1 MKKKFIC
8 FAILNLTAY
17 ILLYPADAVNASRN
31 GLMLWYEKVFPT
43 LLPFAIISNVLI
55 HSGYMDALTKHLTK
69 YFRFFMPV
77 SGEGVFILCSG
88 FLFGFPMGSKNCA
101 ELLKAN
107 KIHPKEAEL
116 LKANKIHPKEAEIL
130 FYITNNISPV
140 FIGSYILLQQLQLT
154 GMFGISIFIL
164 YVPALILGMLLL
176 HRKKEENR
184 QKKTASQSQ
193 ITFKII
199 DAAIMN
205 GFETLVRIGG
215 YIMLFSI
222 LISLVEKLPLPK
234 PVLILLENVLEITN
248 GINCLTN
255 TDWSIQTKYIL
266 AMTATAFG
274 GLSGI
279 AQTSSMVKGT
289 SLSMKKYCLVKLFL
303 TLCTFLLAVAVSV
316 FLF

>member
-1 MKKKFIC
+1 
-8 FAILNLTAY
+8 
-17 ILLYPADAVNASRN
+17 
-31 GLMLWYEKVFPT
+31 
-43 LLPFAIISNVLI
+43 
-55 HSGYMDALTKHLTK
+55 
-69 YFRFFMPV
+69 
-77 SGEGVFILCSG
+77 
-88 FLFGFPMGSKNCA
+88 
-101 ELLKAN
+101 
-107 KIHPKEAEL
+107 
-116 LKANKIHPKEAEIL
+116 
-130 FYITNNISPV
+130 
-140 FIGSYILLQQLQLT
+140 
-154 GMFGISIFIL
+154 
-164 YVPALILGMLLL
+164 MLLL

-248 GINCLTN
+248 GINCLAN

-266 AMTATAFG
+266 AMTAPAFG

>member
-1 MKKKFIC
+1 M
-8 FAILNLTAY
+8 
-17 ILLYPADAVNASRN
+17 
-31 GLMLWYEKVFPT
+31 
-43 LLPFAIISNVLI
+43 
-55 HSGYMDALTKHLTK
+55 
-69 YFRFFMPV
+69 
-77 SGEGVFILCSG
+77 
-88 FLFGFPMGSKNCA
+88 
-101 ELLKAN
+101 
-107 KIHPKEAEL
+107 
-116 LKANKIHPKEAEIL
+116 
-130 FYITNNISPV
+130 
-140 FIGSYILLQQLQLT
+140 LQQLQLT

-164 YVPALILGMLLL
+164 YAPALILGMLLL

-248 GINCLTN
+248 GINCLAN

>member
-8 FAILNLTAY
+8 FAILILTAY

-31 GLMLWYEKVFPT
+31 GLMLWYEKVLPT
-43 LLPFAIISNVLI
+43 LLPFDIISNVLI

-107 KIHPKEAEL
+107 KIHPKEAE
-116 LKANKIHPKEAEIL
+116 IL

-154 GMFGISIFIL
+154 GM
-164 YVPALILGMLLL
+164 LLL
-176 HRKKEENR
+176 YRKKEENR

-248 GINCLTN
+248 GINCLAN

>member
-1 MKKKFIC
+1 M
-8 FAILNLTAY
+8 
-17 ILLYPADAVNASRN
+17 
-31 GLMLWYEKVFPT
+31 
-43 LLPFAIISNVLI
+43 
-55 HSGYMDALTKHLTK
+55 
-69 YFRFFMPV
+69 
-77 SGEGVFILCSG
+77 
-88 FLFGFPMGSKNCA
+88 
-101 ELLKAN
+101 
-107 KIHPKEAEL
+107 
-116 LKANKIHPKEAEIL
+116 
-130 FYITNNISPV
+130 
-140 FIGSYILLQQLQLT
+140 LQQLQLK

-164 YVPALILGMLLL
+164 YGPALILGMLLL

-222 LISLVEKLPLPK
+222 LISLAEKLPLPK

>member
-1 MKKKFIC
+1 
-8 FAILNLTAY
+8 
-17 ILLYPADAVNASRN
+17 
-31 GLMLWYEKVFPT
+31 
-43 LLPFAIISNVLI
+43 
-55 HSGYMDALTKHLTK
+55 
-69 YFRFFMPV
+69 
-77 SGEGVFILCSG
+77 
-88 FLFGFPMGSKNCA
+88 
-101 ELLKAN
+101 
-107 KIHPKEAEL
+107 
-116 LKANKIHPKEAEIL
+116 
-130 FYITNNISPV
+130 
-140 FIGSYILLQQLQLT
+140 
-154 GMFGISIFIL
+154 MFGISIFIL
-164 YVPALILGMLLL
+164 YAPALILGMLLL

-266 AMTATAFG
+266 AMT

>member
-8 FAILNLTAY
+8 FAILILTAY

-31 GLMLWYEKVFPT
+31 GLMLWYEKVLPT

-69 YFRFFMPV
+69 YFRFFM
-77 SGEGVFILCSG
+77 
-88 FLFGFPMGSKNCA
+88 GSKNC
-101 ELLKAN
+101 
-107 KIHPKEAEL
+107 AEL

-248 GINCLTN
+248 GINCLAN

>member
-1 MKKKFIC
+1 M
-8 FAILNLTAY
+8 
-17 ILLYPADAVNASRN
+17 
-31 GLMLWYEKVFPT
+31 
-43 LLPFAIISNVLI
+43 
-55 HSGYMDALTKHLTK
+55 
-69 YFRFFMPV
+69 
-77 SGEGVFILCSG
+77 
-88 FLFGFPMGSKNCA
+88 
-101 ELLKAN
+101 
-107 KIHPKEAEL
+107 
-116 LKANKIHPKEAEIL
+116 
-130 FYITNNISPV
+130 
-140 FIGSYILLQQLQLT
+140 LQQLQLT

-234 PVLILLENVLEITN
+234 PVLILLENVLESPTGSTVSPTQIGVFN
-248 GINCLTN
+248 QIYPCN
-255 TDWSIQTKYIL
+255 DPPPP
-266 AMTATAFG
+266 FG

-279 AQTSSMVKGT
+279 RPDIFHGKRN
-289 SLSMKKYCLVKLFL
+289 LSVHEKNTVL
-303 TLCTFLLAVAVSV
+303 
-316 FLF
+316 

>member
-8 FAILNLTAY
+8 FAILILTAY

-31 GLMLWYEKVFPT
+31 GLMLWYEKVLPT

-107 KIHPKEAEL
+107 KIHPKEAE
-116 LKANKIHPKEAEIL
+116 IL

-140 FIGSYILLQQLQLT
+140 FIGSYILCSSYSFT
-154 GMFGISIFIL
+154 GNVRNQYFFIL
-164 YVPALILGMLLL
+164 LCPCTDTRYVNYCTA
-176 HRKKEENR
+176 KKEENR

-193 ITFKII
+193 
-199 DAAIMN
+199 
-205 GFETLVRIGG
+205 
-215 YIMLFSI
+215 
-222 LISLVEKLPLPK
+222 
-234 PVLILLENVLEITN
+234 
-248 GINCLTN
+248 
-255 TDWSIQTKYIL
+255 
-266 AMTATAFG
+266 
-274 GLSGI
+274 
-279 AQTSSMVKGT
+279 
-289 SLSMKKYCLVKLFL
+289 
-303 TLCTFLLAVAVSV
+303 
-316 FLF
+316 

>member
-8 FAILNLTAY
+8 FAILILTAY

-31 GLMLWYEKVFPT
+31 GLMLWYEKVLPT

-88 FLFGFPMGSKNCA
+88 FLFGFPMGSKNC
-101 ELLKAN
+101 
-107 KIHPKEAEL
+107 AEL

-193 ITFKII
+193 INFKII
-199 DAAIMN
+199 DAAIIFPVNVPVRSFIEAIPN
-205 GFETLVRIGG
+205 G
-215 YIMLFSI
+215 
-222 LISLVEKLPLPK
+222 
-234 PVLILLENVLEITN
+234 
-248 GINCLTN
+248 
-255 TDWSIQTKYIL
+255 
-266 AMTATAFG
+266 
-274 GLSGI
+274 
-279 AQTSSMVKGT
+279 
-289 SLSMKKYCLVKLFL
+289 
-303 TLCTFLLAVAVSV
+303 SV
-316 FLF
+316 FIVVSLTVISGHVRLPH

>member
-1 MKKKFIC
+1 
-8 FAILNLTAY
+8 
-17 ILLYPADAVNASRN
+17 
-31 GLMLWYEKVFPT
+31 
-43 LLPFAIISNVLI
+43 
-55 HSGYMDALTKHLTK
+55 MDALTKHLTK

-107 KIHPKEAEL
+107 KIHPKEAE
-116 LKANKIHPKEAEIL
+116 IL

-164 YVPALILGMLLL
+164 YAPALILGMLLL

-289 SLSMKKYCLVKLFL
+289 SLSMKKYCLEKRFL
-303 TLCTFLLAVAVSV
+303 VPITTP
-316 FLF
+316 

>member
-1 MKKKFIC
+1 MQI
-8 FAILNLTAY
+8 TQEQ
-17 ILLYPADAVNASRN
+17 
-31 GLMLWYEKVFPT
+31 YEKIAKY
-43 LLPFAIISNVLI
+43 LPRQRGNVSMSN
-55 HSGYMDALTKHLTK
+55 
-69 YFRFFMPV
+69 
-77 SGEGVFILCSG
+77 
-88 FLFGFPMGSKNCA
+88 
-101 ELLKAN
+101 
-107 KIHPKEAEL
+107 
-116 LKANKIHPKEAEIL
+116 
-130 FYITNNISPV
+130 
-140 FIGSYILLQQLQLT
+140 LQL
-154 GMFGISIFIL
+154 INAIL
-164 YVPALILGMLLL
+164 YVTENGCKWRALPETYGNWHTIYVRMNRWSKNGVLSRVFAALQTEGIIQINVEVVCLDSTTVKVHPDGTGAL
-176 HRKKEENR
+176 KKEENR

-248 GINCLTN
+248 GINCLAN

>member
-8 FAILNLTAY
+8 FAILILTAY

-31 GLMLWYEKVFPT
+31 GLMLWYEKVLPT

-107 KIHPKEAEL
+107 KIHPKEAE
-116 LKANKIHPKEAEIL
+116 IL

-164 YVPALILGMLLL
+164 YAPALILGMLLL

-193 ITFKII
+193 ITFNRCRHYERFRNTCQDRWIYH
-199 DAAIMN
+199 AILN
-205 GFETLVRIGG
+205 PDLTGRKTSVA
-215 YIMLFSI
+215 
-222 LISLVEKLPLPK
+222 KACPD
-234 PVLILLENVLEITN
+234 PV
-248 GINCLTN
+248 GKR
-255 TDWSIQTKYIL
+255 S
-266 AMTATAFG
+266 
-274 GLSGI
+274 
-279 AQTSSMVKGT
+279 
-289 SLSMKKYCLVKLFL
+289 
-303 TLCTFLLAVAVSV
+303 
-316 FLF
+316 

>member
-1 MKKKFIC
+1 MKK
-8 FAILNLTAY
+8 NLIFLCLIVIAGY
-17 ILLYPADAVNASRN
+17 ILCCPTEAVTAAAK
-31 GLMLWYEKVFPT
+31 GLLLWYERVLPA
-43 LLPFAIISNVLI
+43 LLPFAILSNILI
-55 HSGYMDALTKHLTK
+55 DSNYLHCLTRPLHKIVHPIL
-69 YFRFFMPV
+69 PV
-77 SGEGVFILCSG
+77 SEAGSFVLLSG
-88 FLFGFPMGSKNCA
+88 FLFGFPMGSKNC
-101 ELLKAN
+101 
-107 KIHPKEAEL
+107 AEL

-164 YVPALILGMLLL
+164 YAPALILGMLLL

>member
-8 FAILNLTAY
+8 FAILILTAY

-31 GLMLWYEKVFPT
+31 GLMLWYEKVLPT

-107 KIHPKEAEL
+107 KIHPKEAE
-116 LKANKIHPKEAEIL
+116 IL

-164 YVPALILGMLLL
+164 YAPALILGMLLL

-222 LISLVEKLPLPK
+222 LISLVEKLPLSK
-234 PVLILLENVLEITN
+234 PVLILLEYSNQIYPCNDRHRLRWIKRYRPDIFHGKRNLSVHEKILSCKTVSHTMYVPARCRSQCIF
-248 GINCLTN
+248 ILTY
-255 TDWSIQTKYIL
+255 Q
-266 AMTATAFG
+266 
-274 GLSGI
+274 
-279 AQTSSMVKGT
+279 
-289 SLSMKKYCLVKLFL
+289 KKCQ
-303 TLCTFLLAVAVSV
+303 S
-316 FLF
+316 

>member
-8 FAILNLTAY
+8 FAILILTAY

-31 GLMLWYEKVFPT
+31 GLMLWYEKVLPT

-107 KIHPKEAEL
+107 KIHPKEAE
-116 LKANKIHPKEAEIL
+116 IL

-164 YVPALILGMLLL
+164 YVPALILGMLLS

-248 GINCLTN
+248 GINCLAN
-255 TDWSIQTKYIL
+255 TDWSIQTKYPCNDRHRLRWIKRYRPDIFHGKRNLSVHEKIL
-266 AMTATAFG
+266 SCKTVSHTMYFPARCRSQCIFILTY
-274 GLSGI
+274 
-279 AQTSSMVKGT
+279 Q
-289 SLSMKKYCLVKLFL
+289 KKCQ
-303 TLCTFLLAVAVSV
+303 S
-316 FLF
+316 

>member
-8 FAILNLTAY
+8 FAILILTAY

-31 GLMLWYEKVFPT
+31 GLMLWYEKVLPT

-101 ELLKAN
+101 ELL
-107 KIHPKEAEL
+107 
-116 LKANKIHPKEAEIL
+116 
-130 FYITNNISPV
+130 
-140 FIGSYILLQQLQLT
+140 
-154 GMFGISIFIL
+154 
-164 YVPALILGMLLL
+164 
-176 HRKKEENR
+176 
-184 QKKTASQSQ
+184 
-193 ITFKII
+193 
-199 DAAIMN
+199 
-205 GFETLVRIGG
+205 
-215 YIMLFSI
+215 I

-248 GINCLTN
+248 GINCLAN

-279 AQTSSMVKGT
+279 AQTSSMVQGT